1 MLKSLFGGLI
11 DILYPKVCLTCRKKL
26 SSANVDNF
34 VCLECWNNIKRNVPP
49 FCSCCGRG
57 LDKTGVQE
65 STCSLCRKKK
75 LYFDRAFSPC
85 VYTGII
91 KELIHEFKYKNK
103 DYLGLTL
110 SRPMI
115 EFIKEYNLP
124 INEIDFIIPVPLH
137 KARLREREFNQAE
150 VLSLHIAGEFKKEV
164 LAGILIRNRYT
175 KTQTDLEINERTAN
189 VKDSFSVGD
198 SQLIKRRNL
207 LLIDDVLTTGATTSE
222 AALTLKNSGANKVF
236 VLTLAN

>member
-1 MLKSLFGGLI
+1 M
-11 DILYPKVCLTCRKKL
+11 
-26 SSANVDNF
+26 
-34 VCLECWNNIKRNVPP
+34 PP
-49 FCSCCGRG
+49 FCSCCGRS
-57 LDKTGVQE
+57 LDETETPEK
-65 STCSLCRKKK
+65 TCSLCRKKK

-85 VYTGII
+85 AYIGTI

-137 KARLREREFNQAE
+137 KARLREREFNQAK
-150 VLSLHIAGEFKKEV
+150 VLSLLIAKEFKKDV
-164 LAGILIRNRYT
+164 LSDTLIRNRYT
-175 KTQTDLEINERTAN
+175 KTQTDLEINERMVN
-189 VKDSFSVGD
+189 VKDSFSVTD
-198 SQLIKRRNL
+198 NQSIRKSDL
-207 LLIDDVLTTGATTSE
+207 LLIDDVLTTGATCSE
-222 AALTLKNSGANKVF
+222 ASKTLKTAGANKVF